1 MSLGKLILIGVLT
14 LPFAEIAVFVAVAS
28 AVGFLPA
35 FLALLAASA
44 AGIALLARA
53 GRNLLKA
60 TAETLAERNVARFEI
75 DPGGFLSV
83 LAGLLLAMPGFITG
97 AVGLLLLIGPVRRK
111 LAAALTTRAG
121 RGAKAVDLG
130 PEEWRRVPER
140 QLGGPEEPR
149 GGDGAPRRN
158 GDGR

>member
-1 MSLGKLILIGVLT
+1 MSLGKVILIGVLA

-28 AVGFLPA
+28 AIGFLAA

-60 TAETLAERNVARFEI
+60 TAKALAERNVARFEI
-75 DPGGFLSV
+75 DPSGFLTV

-97 AVGLLLLIGPVRRK
+97 AIGLLLLIGPVQRS

-121 RGAKAVDLG
+121 ARADVVDLG

-149 GGDGAPRRN
+149 GGDGAPHRK